1 MRLSR
6 PVITEDVVCYC
17 SVFGDDV
24 DDLVRP
30 SEVSMIVIGNK
41 AAAAAFGYG
50 AVLQASLPLRN
61 FLNDFHA
68 LATRKPTYH
77 DPRTTHE
84 HDKLELL
91 FRLIKITDN
100 HRIPSS
106 RVDPGTP
113 PSSFR

>member
-24 DDLVRP
+24 DDLC
-30 SEVSMIVIGNK
+30 EVSMIVIDNK

-50 AVLQASLPLRN
+50 AVLQASLPLWN

-68 LATRKPTYH
+68 LAMKKKPTYH

>member
-1 MRLSR
+1 
-6 PVITEDVVCYC
+6 
-17 SVFGDDV
+17 VFGDDV

-30 SEVSMIVIGNK
+30 SEVPMIVIDNK

-68 LATRKPTYH
+68 LAMKKPTYH
-77 DPRTTHE
+77 DPRSTHE

-91 FRLIKITDN
+91 FRLIKITDK